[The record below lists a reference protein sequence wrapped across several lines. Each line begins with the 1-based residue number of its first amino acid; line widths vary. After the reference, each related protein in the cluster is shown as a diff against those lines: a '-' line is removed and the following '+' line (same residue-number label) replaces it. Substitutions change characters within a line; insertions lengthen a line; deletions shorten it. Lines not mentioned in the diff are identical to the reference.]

1 MCLISKSHLQLNCF
15 FLCLFLSCLLPPLA
29 HPRPHSLIARF
40 DEAHEALAAE
50 TLAPAQ
56 RAAAAAARIP
66 LLRARF
72 SNKPLRCRW
81 RAENRLYLILQQL
94 HVIYDPLFASSLGA
108 FFFPPLD
115 VDLRC
120 AVLSCV
126 C

>member
-1 MCLISKSHLQLNCF
+1 MLNFNSFSQTIC
-15 FLCLFLSCLLPPLA
+15 LCLFCHRSLTQT
-29 HPRPHSLIARF
+29 HSHTARF

-94 HVIYDPLFASSLGA
+94 HVIYDPLFVSSLGA

-120 AVLSCV
+120 VGRRLTLCV
-126 C
+126 CRVSHL